1 MGTDSNINQNIDAN
15 NGPGRRHLRMEDAET
30 VGHAESDAVEAD
42 DSDDT
47 ETGAVDGSI
56 EDATT
61 EGHWYRA
68 RF

>member
-15 NGPGRRHLRMEDAET
+15 NRAGRRRSLQMEDAET
-30 VGHAESDAVEAD
+30 VGHAVEAD

-47 ETGAVDGSI
+47 ETDAVDGEI

-61 EGHWYRA
+61 EGHRMA
-68 RF
+68 Q